1 VTDLTIHDEPNRRT
15 GDDEPVLSA
24 EPVTALLAEYQ
35 SDFGDADVATFA
47 RGLNLDTRLVE
58 GLLDGRVHTLAVP
71 EIASVC
77 EALYASPY
85 DLWPPNEAR
94 TILDVYGPERWP
106 TTIVPLTE
114 PPLRPEPDDAFL
126 ARRLRQRADE
136 LIARIPSPAIDRTD
150 PDGARLRVPV
160 SIRAY
165 AITGLLGIDANG
177 HITPVESGAA
187 GDPAVEYHFQLARH
201 TTAPT
206 WAITTKDVTAGPP
219 AGASVHPDLARVADA
234 LRTSSADPVDAVC
247 FTTAEGATAW
257 IGWDPHGTEWATWDD
272 PRTHFPGPEDLVL
285 TDDPPGLEHPV
296 LDDPALPF

>member
-1 VTDLTIHDEPNRRT
+1 MTDLTIHDEPDRFI
-15 GDDEPVLSA
+15 GDEEPVLSA

-47 RGLNLDTRLVE
+47 HGLNLDARLVE
-58 GLLDGRVHTLAVP
+58 GLLGGRVRTLAVP

-94 TILDVYGPERWP
+94 AILGVYGPERWP
-106 TTIVPLTE
+106 TTILPLTE
-114 PPLRPEPDDAFL
+114 PSLRADPDDAFL

-136 LIARIPSPAIDRTD
+136 LIARIPAPAIDRTD
-150 PDGARLRVPV
+150 PDAARLRVPV

-165 AITGLLGIDANG
+165 AITGLLGIDADG
-177 HITPVESGAA
+177 HITPVESDAA
-187 GDPAVEYHFQLARH
+187 GDQTVEYHFQLARH

-206 WAITTKDVTAGPP
+206 WAITAEDVAAGPP
-219 AGASVHPDLARVADA
+219 AGASVHPDLARVANA
-234 LRTSSADPVDAVC
+234 LRASSADPVDAVR
-247 FTTAEGATAW
+247 FTTDDGATAW
-257 IGWDPHGTEWATWDD
+257 IGWDPHGLEWATWDD
-272 PRTHFPGPEDLVL
+272 PRHHFPGPEDLVL
-285 TDDPPGLEHPV
+285 TEERPRPEHPV